1 VNVEDGKA
9 EATSE
14 VAGEGNISASASA
27 SSGPGGSRGRSST
40 AVNGETETLEKDKKK
55 GEETKTKRS
64 SSTSEDKDDEKSG
77 SKKGSKSSKEE
88 DEDSSSKR
96 EVNVEDGKAES
107 TAEARGSG
115 TVEAEASAS
124 SSPSGSRGRA
134 STTVDGQTE
143 TFEARRGNASPD
155 ELPVCLGLAKF
166 DCCDDRNFKTFNGQ
180 SYCGCWGTGQSKDRC
195 NFERT
200 STSPIVVRDIFA
212 NLIGYS
218 CRCPDND
225 EVKEEEEEVK
235 NVKLHFEEEIEKCTG
250 YTEYMCCDHHDGSNG
265 CRCWSD
271 TECLYKRVSSNP
283 TIWGHRWA
291 KYKKC
296 RCS

>member
-1 VNVEDGKA
+1 VEDDKA

-27 SSGPGGSRGRSST
+27 SSGPSGSRGRSST
-40 AVNGETETLEKDKKK
+40 TVNGETETLEKDKKK
-55 GEETKTKRS
+55 GEETKTTRS
-64 SSTSEDKDDEKSG
+64 SSG
-77 SKKGSKSSKEE
+77 FKGRSKSS
-88 DEDSSSKR
+88 R
-96 EVNVEDGKAES
+96 
-107 TAEARGSG
+107 
-115 TVEAEASAS
+115 
-124 SSPSGSRGRA
+124 
-134 STTVDGQTE
+134 
-143 TFEARRGNASPD
+143 NASPD
-155 ELPVCLGLAKF
+155 ELPVCMGLAKF

-180 SYCGCWGTGQSKDRC
+180 SYCGCWGSGQSKDRC

-225 EVKEEEEEVK
+225 EEEEEEVK
-235 NVKLHFEEEIEKCTG
+235 SVKVHFEEEIEECTT
-250 YTEYMCCDHHDGSNG
+250 YTKYMCCDHHDGSDG

-271 TECLYKRVSSNP
+271 TECLYKRISSNP
-283 TIWGHRWA
+283 TVWGHRWA